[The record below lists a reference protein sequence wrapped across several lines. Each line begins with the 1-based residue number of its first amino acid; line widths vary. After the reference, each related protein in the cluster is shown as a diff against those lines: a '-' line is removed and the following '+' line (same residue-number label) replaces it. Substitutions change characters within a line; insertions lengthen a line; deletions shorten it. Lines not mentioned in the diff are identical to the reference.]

1 MKFTVRHQF
10 NTDPDTYWSKLFF
23 DPEYNTRLYKG
34 ALGFDVFEILEITGE
49 PGGKRTRK
57 ILTEPKSDAPA
68 VVKKLIGDSL
78 QYTETGTY
86 DPDKK
91 LWTYNI
97 VTSKLADRVK
107 IGGHLW
113 AESKGDHKM
122 ERVAEIEIVVKILV
136 GSGTV
141 EKFIEKTTRESY
153 EKATKF
159 TNEYIAEKKL

>member
-1 MKFTVRHQF
+1 VKFTVRHVF
-10 NTDPDTYWSKLFF
+10 NTDVDTYWDKLFF
-23 DPEYNTRLYKG
+23 DPEYNERLYKQ
-34 ALGFDVFEILEITGE
+34 ALGFNVFKLLELTGE

-57 ILTEPKSDAPA
+57 LLTEPKSDAPA

-78 QYTETGTY
+78 QYTETGSY

-97 VTSKLADRVK
+97 VTSKLSDRVR
-107 IGGHLW
+107 IGGTLW
-113 AESKGDHKM
+113 AESRGEKKM
-122 ERVAEIEIVVKILV
+122 ERIAEIEIVVNILV
-136 GSGTV
+136 GSGSV

-159 TNEYIAEKKL
+159 TNDYIAEKKY